1 MFEWR
6 HSLSLIILIEMFVT
20 LIETRLCLQI
30 ITVVY
35 GIFFFFF
42 YIYALI
48 FSSYCYA
55 ANRQDVNL
63 RPYHVGVSFSSAPRR
78 LWGKKKKAVA
88 QAVTSWNE
96 WLTYK
101 GVSLHVSAQRDAAR
115 QKYTREP
122 SATG

>member
-1 MFEWR
+1 MQPTVKM
-6 HSLSLIILIEMFVT
+6 LISGHFMLVFPSH
-20 LIETRLCLQI
+20 LHHDAC
-30 ITVVY
+30 
-35 GIFFFFF
+35 G
-42 YIYALI
+42 A
-48 FSSYCYA
+48 
-55 ANRQDVNL
+55 
-63 RPYHVGVSFSSAPRR
+63 
-78 LWGKKKKAVA
+78 KKKKAVA